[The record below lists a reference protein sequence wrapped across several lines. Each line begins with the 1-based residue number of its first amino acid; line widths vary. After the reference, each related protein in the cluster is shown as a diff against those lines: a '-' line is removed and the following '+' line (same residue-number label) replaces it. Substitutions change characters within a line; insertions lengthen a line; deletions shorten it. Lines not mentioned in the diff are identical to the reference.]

1 MGINQQDGPAVVGLD
16 ILAVDDEP
24 VITRILQAL
33 LSKVGHR
40 VTISGGGDH
49 ARELLKTRRFDLL
62 ITDKNMPDL
71 SGLELSRLARASHPS
86 IIIIMIVM
94 TAMIPTV

>member
-40 VTISGGGDH
+40 VTISGLVFYY
-49 ARELLKTRRFDLL
+49 A
-62 ITDKNMPDL
+62 NSVPC
-71 SGLELSRLARASHPS
+71 
-86 IIIIMIVM
+86 
-94 TAMIPTV
+94 